1 MIPIH
6 DTTHPSKTFPIVN
19 TGLIV
24 INVFFF
30 LIQLTRPDQG
40 VFIYVYGL
48 VPARYTQPDIAVYF
62 PLFNQILSFFSFMF
76 LHGGFMHIIGNMWF
90 LHIFG
95 DNVEA
100 HLGPFRYLAFYL
112 LCGIISGAAHIMLNL
127 DSTLPTIGASGAIA
141 GVMGGY
147 FLLFPKARV
156 LTLIPIIIIPYFIEL
171 PAYFFLAVWFLI
183 QFFNAAGS
191 HDVSGVA
198 WWAHVGGFVA
208 GMIGVKAMDLLP
220 HSGMQKKL
228 APLTAKKHTRHL
240 QAIHATGNPGD
251 PNLYGTLS
259 ITPYES
265 QMGSQ
270 KLVNIPWGFHNR
282 LFKVKIPPGTGEG
295 TLLRLSG
302 MGRTVPGRDR
312 GDLLLK
318 VMVA

>member
-30 LIQLTRPDQG
+30 LIQLTRQDPG
-40 VFIYVYGL
+40 VFIYIYGL
-48 VPARYTQPDIAVYF
+48 VPARYTQPDIAAYF
-62 PLFNQILSFFSFMF
+62 PFFNQVLSFVSFMF

-90 LHIFG
+90 LYIFG

-100 HLGPFRYLAFYL
+100 HLGHFRYLAFYL
-112 LCGIISGAAHIMLNL
+112 LCGVVSGIAHILLNME
-127 DSTLPTIGASGAIA
+127 STLPTIGASGAIA

-147 FLLFPKARV
+147 FLLFPRARV

-208 GMIGVKAMDLLP
+208 GMIGVKGLDLLP

-228 APLTAKKHTRHL
+228 ATLTEKKHTRHL
-240 QAIHATGNPGD
+240 QAIHTTGNRD
-251 PNLYGTLS
+251 DANLYGTLY

-265 QMGSQ
+265 QMGAQ

-282 LFKVKIPPGTGEG
+282 MFKVKIPPETGEG
-295 TLLRLSG
+295 RLLRLSG
-302 MGRTVPGRDR
+302 MGRVVSGGAR

-318 VMVA
+318 VKVA